1 MPEEFDY
8 EDESNDEPQDP
19 AARVQDPKTRAKEK
33 ADEFRMHAEIAA
45 VFEGPRKFE
54 AAVRTDL
61 ADDLARDVQRRVAR
75 LEKAKSPESPILPPP
90 TATAEAIE
98 LLKLAEARELPT
110 GDYHVRRRPGEVMIL
125 RWLAGEEVETF
136 YARMQAH
143 FDAALEGFKEDERH
157 AHAWK
162 QDANTA
168 AFLEALDAIELKTA
182 DRYLRDSIRQHNLY
196 VLSTVTADEMD
207 ILHLADYVMGVPA
220 AELVGEASAP
230 PADGATER
238 DRAWFFKLFAL
249 RGNPDGVERMM
260 FFTYLQKAEDT
271 FEF

>member
-19 AARVQDPKTRAKEK
+19 AARVQDPKTRVKEK

-90 TATAEAIE
+90 TATADAIE

-110 GDYHVRRRPGEVMIL
+110 GDYHVRRRPGEVLIV
-125 RWLAGEEVETF
+125 RWLAGEDVETF
-136 YARMQAH
+136 YTRMQA
-143 FDAALEGFKEDERH
+143 
-157 AHAWK
+157 
-162 QDANTA
+162 
-168 AFLEALDAIELKTA
+168 
-182 DRYLRDSIRQHNLY
+182 
-196 VLSTVTADEMD
+196 
-207 ILHLADYVMGVPA
+207 
-220 AELVGEASAP
+220 
-230 PADGATER
+230 
-238 DRAWFFKLFAL
+238 
-249 RGNPDGVERMM
+249 
-260 FFTYLQKAEDT
+260 
-271 FEF
+271 